1 MSQPTT
7 SMTTTTSPEIPTTPA
22 TFSKIIG
29 QSEAKK
35 QLSFYLRSHTQTR
48 VMPFFLFQGARG
60 CGKTALAR
68 ETGRNMFDIEG
79 KRIPFVEVN
88 LSTVK
93 SLSAFVEYVYV
104 PKMQNGPITV
114 FLDECHNIP
123 DDLSEAFLTLLN
135 TEESLVREVGEGD
148 NRMVIDFRQTS
159 IFFATT
165 DANELSKPLLDR
177 LTVVDFHPYGEEE
190 IGDII
195 ERHCREIRLCPEIKP
210 VVARSTRGNARSAV
224 MRAKDII
231 SLSKQKSKVT
241 FDVEDW
247 KELKSELSILPYGL
261 NKDELQILTLLK
273 QHGHCTLKELT
284 GYTGLAA
291 NAISK
296 GVELYLTKRGL
307 MGIDGKRYIK
317 PAGLKVLDMVAN
329 AS

>member
-1 MSQPTT
+1 MT
-7 SMTTTTSPEIPTTPA
+7 STTTTSPEIPAPFA
-22 TFSKIIG
+22 KIIG

-35 QLSFYLRSHTQTR
+35 QLNFYLRSHQQTR
-48 VMPFFLFQGARG
+48 VMPFLLFQGARG

-68 ETGRNMFDIEG
+68 ETARNMYDLEG

-93 SLSAFVEYVYV
+93 SLSAFVEYVYI

-123 DDLSEAFLTLLN
+123 NDLSEAFLTLLN
-135 TEESLVREVGEGD
+135 SEEELIREVGEGD
-148 NRMVIDFRQTS
+148 NRMVIDFRQVS
-159 IFFATT
+159 IFFSTT

-195 ERHCREIRLCPEIKP
+195 ERHCREIRLCPQIKP
-210 VVARSTRGNARSAV
+210 LLARSTRGNARSATL
-224 MRAKDII
+224 RAKDII
-231 SLSKQKSKVT
+231 ALAKQKSKLS
-241 FDVEDW
+241 FEHEDW
-247 KELKSELSILPYGL
+247 LQLKSELSILPYGL

-329 AS
+329 PS